1 VDSSCVSLAGAA
13 NHAAARI
20 DDDEWQEHWAAM
32 ITIPLTQRRATAAGR
47 VRTYAE
53 AAVMV
58 VGATLLGLAI
68 APRWGNSPVD
78 LLYLPAV
85 LGAAILGGL
94 APALFAALASVLAY
108 NFFFT
113 APRGTF
119 RIDSPVDIVTVV
131 VLLLVALVTAPASRT
146 SAKSRPPSSPACSA
160 ATRFWSAAGPS
171 RGRLRPLQPARA

>member
-1 VDSSCVSLAGAA
+1 MIAIPPTQPRST
-13 NHAAARI
+13 AAAR
-20 DDDEWQEHWAAM
+20 A
-32 ITIPLTQRRATAAGR
+32 RS
-47 VRTYAE
+47 YAE
-53 AAVMV
+53 AALMV
-58 VGATLLGLAI
+58 AGSTLLGLAI

-119 RIDSPVDIVTVV
+119 RKAEI
-131 VLLLVALVTAPASRT
+131 
-146 SAKSRPPSSPACSA
+146 KSWHVGCSA
-160 ATRFWSAAGPS
+160 G
-171 RGRLRPLQPARA
+171 